1 MTGESLRALALIF
14 TIPLIM
20 AGKYS
25 EDNLLPI
32 LLNEEQE
39 SVTTAAPALS
49 VEKSLSIIDSTSN
62 AVNATLADGTIVG
75 QVKRICMSNASNAS
89 DVTIASPSNAD
100 RKVADFNAVTDYLE
114 LIWNGTGWMVTANI
128 GVALAAS

>member
-1 MTGESLRALALIF
+1 
-14 TIPLIM
+14 M

-25 EDNLLPI
+25 EDNLLPVI
-32 LLNEEQE
+32 LNEEQE
-39 SVTTAAPALS
+39 TVSAAAPALS
-49 VEKSLSIIDSTSN
+49 VEKSLSIIDSSSN

-75 QVKRICMSNASNAS
+75 QVKRICMSDDSNPS

-100 RKVADFNAVTDYLE
+100 RKVADFAEVTDYLE
-114 LIWNGTGWMVTANI
+114 LIWNGSGWMVIANA

>member
-1 MTGESLRALALIF
+1 
-14 TIPLIM
+14 M

-39 SVTTAAPALS
+39 SVTAAAPALS
-49 VEKSLSIIDSTSN
+49 VEKSLSIIDSSSN

-89 DVTIASPSNAD
+89 DVTIASPSNSD

-114 LIWNGTGWMVTANI
+114 LIWNGSGWMVTANI